1 MSSFRERN
9 DPKRQSGKN
18 RAQKFAGGGKPA
30 QTAGASAQA
39 RPQKQQTHQRHKVSD
54 EGWIWGVHA
63 VEAALKNP
71 HREGPIRLFLSE
83 DRASSLPQALLKR
96 SDLGVTILPSAD
108 IARFL
113 PQGAV
118 HQGMAMNAPVPEGE
132 SLDVLLEMAPR
143 DGMSVF
149 LMLDQ
154 VTDPQNIGAIF
165 RSAAA
170 FGVSG
175 LIMQDR
181 HAPPLQGVLV
191 KTAAGAADRVP
202 FARVTNLS
210 RALERLNEE
219 GYVSI
224 GLAGEGESNL
234 HDLLAQQGWGES
246 LKKLVLVLGSEGDGL
261 RRLVA
266 EHCDHLA
273 RIPMP
278 GGFESLNVSHA
289 ASIALYEACARRSA
303 EG

>member
-9 DPKRQSGKN
+9 DPKRHSGKN
-18 RAQKFAGGGKPA
+18 RAQNFAEPAKPVSGKPRSDDKNA
-30 QTAGASAQA
+30 KKLQ
-39 RPQKQQTHQRHKVSD
+39 HNHKHKTND

-63 VEAALKNP
+63 VLAALKNP
-71 HREGPIRLFLSE
+71 RRQGPIRLFLSE
-83 DRASSLPQALLKR
+83 DRSQTLAPELLKR
-96 SDLGVTILPSAD
+96 ADMRLTTLPGAE
-108 IARFL
+108 IARLL

-118 HQGMAMNAPVPEGE
+118 HQGMALHAPVPEGD
-132 SLDVLLEMAPR
+132 SLDSLMEAPAVNGVRVL
-143 DGMSVF
+143 

-181 HAPPLQGVLV
+181 HAPPLQGVLA
-191 KTAAGAADRVP
+191 KTAAGAIDAVP

-210 RALERLNEE
+210 RALESLNEA
-219 GYVSI
+219 GYISI

-234 HDLLAQQGWGES
+234 HDLLFAQNWREGFD
-246 LKKLVLVLGSEGDGL
+246 KLVLVLGSEGDGI

-289 ASIALYEACARRSA
+289 ASIALYEACARIA
-303 EG
+303 APD